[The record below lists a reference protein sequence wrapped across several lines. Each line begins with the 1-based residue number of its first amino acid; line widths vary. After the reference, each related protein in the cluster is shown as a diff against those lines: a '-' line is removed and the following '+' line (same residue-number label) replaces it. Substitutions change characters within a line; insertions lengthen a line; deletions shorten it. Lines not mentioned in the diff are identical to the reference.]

1 VDESSLEL
9 ADTDVTVEIEELE
22 SANGLNDTPL
32 WISIKG
38 RVYDVTAGSKFYGV
52 GKPYYKFVGR
62 DATRAFCTGCMEP
75 ECLISNLDGLTEHQ
89 LREADRWL
97 E

>member
-1 VDESSLEL
+1 
-9 ADTDVTVEIEELE
+9 VTVEIEELE

-75 ECLISNLDGLTEHQ
+75 ECLISNLDGLTEYQ